1 MLKLIIVRIVILSR
15 QANLYSTRR
24 LIQVAEQRGHKPE
37 IVDPLS
43 CTIELNQLSA
53 PGEQCIDPTRTAVIP
68 RIGVSITEFG
78 CAVVRQYEQWGA
90 WPLNPAIGIARSRD
104 KLLSMQLLH
113 GRRIPVPRTAMVGQS
128 RGLEQAIEA
137 VGGLPVVLKLRRG
150 TQGRG
155 VVLAFSRLAARRA
168 FAALSGFQ
176 QYTLVQEYVA
186 EARNRDIRV
195 IMVGQEA
202 VAAMEREAAPGD
214 FRANLHL
221 GGTARSIPLE
231 DGIRDLAVKAAQAHE
246 LSFCGVDLIMTK
258 NGPAVLEVNSSPGLR
273 GIETVTG
280 TDVAQAV
287 IRHVEKTLGT
297 GAEQRESDDA

>member
-1 MLKLIIVRIVILSR
+1 LTIVRIVILSR
-15 QANLYSTRR
+15 QASLYSTRR
-24 LIQVAEQRGHKPE
+24 LAQVAEQRGHKPE

-43 CTIELNQLSA
+43 YTIELNPLSA
-53 PGEQCIDPTRTAVIP
+53 PGEQGTDPTPTAVIP

-90 WPLNPAIGIARSRD
+90 WTLNPAIGIARSRD

-155 VVLAFSRLAARRA
+155 VVLAFSQLAARRA
-168 FAALSGFQ
+168 FAVLSGFQ

-195 IMVGQEA
+195 IIVGQEA

-221 GGTARSIPLE
+221 GGTARSFPLD
-231 DGIRDLAVKAAQAHE
+231 DGIRELAVKAAQVHE
-246 LSFCGVDLIMTK
+246 LSFCGVDLLMTK
-258 NGPAVLEVNSSPGLR
+258 NGPAVIEVNSSAGLQ

-280 TDVAQAV
+280 VDVALAV
-287 IRHVEKTLGT
+287 IRHVETTLGT
-297 GAEQRESDDA
+297 STGQKESDDA